1 MKMQIF
7 DLKQF
12 RKDKNLT
19 QKDIADLLGINQVF
33 ISRVEKGEKQLSQ
46 EKLVILQSKFGSITE
61 YFKEIE
67 DISVPDAS
75 TQDIL
80 FAGADA
86 FSRQI
91 VQMMNEKLIAPYSLL
106 VEKDKE
112 IAKLNQE
119 IGKLKAQLEVCK
131 KTNAQ
136 EGGAVKCADAV

>member
-1 MKMQIF
+1 MQVF

-19 QKDIADLLGINQVF
+19 QKDLADLLGVNQVF
-33 ISRVEKGEKQLSQ
+33 ISRVEKGEKQFSQ
-46 EKLVILQSKFGSITE
+46 EKLVILQSKYGYITD
-61 YFKEIE
+61 YFKEE
-67 DISVPDAS
+67 SDDISVPDAS
-75 TQDIL
+75 TKDIL

-112 IAKLNQE
+112 IEKLNRE
-119 IGKLKAQLEVCK
+119 IGKLQAQLEQCK
-131 KTNAQ
+131 K
-136 EGGAVKCADAV
+136 ADAQMGDAARCANAV